1 MKGKPRN
8 LYTLETKLA
17 AVQAHVDGG
26 LTSTEAMKKYGVK
39 SKSAFFR
46 WCATYRDEGGEAL
59 TPKKRGRPR
68 KNKL

>member
-17 AVQAHVDGG
+17 AVQAHVEGG
-26 LTSTEAMKKYGVK
+26 LTSSEAMKKYGVK

-68 KNKL
+68 KNKQ

>member
-17 AVQAHVDGG
+17 SVQAHVEGG

-46 WCATYRDEGGEAL
+46 WCATYREEGAEAL

-68 KNKL
+68 KIKQ